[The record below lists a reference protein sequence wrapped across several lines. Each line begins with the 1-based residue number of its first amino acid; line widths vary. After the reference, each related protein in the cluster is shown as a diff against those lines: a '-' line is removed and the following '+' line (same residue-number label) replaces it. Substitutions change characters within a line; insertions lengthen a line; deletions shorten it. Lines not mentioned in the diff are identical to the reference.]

1 VVIVI
6 SKVIKKMEMGWSEEN
21 KLKAM
26 DNPSNVEWEMAEPI
40 NAFFRAMI
48 NGEMSP
54 QTKLKKTVAISAYIK
69 KSKE

>member
-1 VVIVI
+1 M

-26 DNPSNVEWEMAEPI
+26 DNPRSVEWEIAEPI

-54 QTKLKKTVAISAYIK
+54 QTKLKNKVAISAYIK
-69 KSKE
+69 KSNE